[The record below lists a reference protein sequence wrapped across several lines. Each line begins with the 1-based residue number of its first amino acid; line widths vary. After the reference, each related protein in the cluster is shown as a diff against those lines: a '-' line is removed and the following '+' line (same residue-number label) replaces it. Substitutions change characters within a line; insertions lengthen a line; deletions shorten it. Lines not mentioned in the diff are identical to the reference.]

1 MVFRKYTNGC
11 EFSLKSTVLYHSI
24 PIILYA
30 ARHFTDECGS
40 QGACMC
46 PKGARALVR
55 EHKGEAY
62 RSFTNGY
69 ATRPKAEGAR
79 TLVLTHKARR
89 LARQTIRAAEG
100 VRSPR
105 PPGSSA
111 QQGVSTRWR
120 PKLRQ
125 GACTLVCTSQQSPG
139 SHWFPLEKRQPEPR
153 KGKLWSLRRVYR
165 VYSLTLRW
173 AFHIANKKVASAR
186 KEYSWALL
194 FYETLKEFQIRP

>member
-125 GACTLVCTSQQSPG
+125 GACTLVCKHQAAQRWAG
-139 SHWFPLEKRQPEPR
+139 EA
-153 KGKLWSLRRVYR
+153 RRVLAHWCAAHQGSTAR
-165 VYSLTLRW
+165 PKAEGVSIRLR
-173 AFHIANKKVASAR
+173 
-186 KEYSWALL
+186 
-194 FYETLKEFQIRP
+194 PD